1 MDEISLG
8 IGIFILFVIILLVL
22 TIKVISIDPIL
33 NKKRERVYLIG
44 SNKYCKELFAN
55 Y

>member
-1 MDEISLG
+1 MDDKSISIVSL
-8 IGIFILFVIILLVL
+8 FLFVLIPLVV
-22 TIKVISIDPIL
+22 TIKVIIIDPIL
-33 NKKRERVYLIG
+33 NKKRERLYLIG